1 MDREAEFYLYTL
13 HDPTLSSK
21 GSISPNV
28 SFATLCPLVDRHTR
42 WQLSCLGCTQVLVA
56 RFKIF
61 LSTMFY
67 IGHGWGQ
74 RNSVHLTGAYK
85 GGKVG
90 GNPKKVGTP
99 SSNAS
104 NNTQKVD
111 KIEAVKRRGGIIEVH
126 KFAQGV
132 SKDQARYF
140 LAHCCAIFLCYLDF
154 IWLGN

>member
-1 MDREAEFYLYTL
+1 M
-13 HDPTLSSK
+13 
-21 GSISPNV
+21 SPLPPSALWSTV
-28 SFATLCPLVDRHTR
+28 T
-42 WQLSCLGCTQVLVA
+42 QGGSCLVLVALKVLVA

-74 RNSVHLTGAYK
+74 RNSVHLTRAYK

-132 SKDQARYF
+132 SKDQARYL
-140 LAHCCAIFLCYLDF
+140 LAHFCAIFFCCLDF
-154 IWLGN
+154 IWPGN

>member
-1 MDREAEFYLYTL
+1 M
-13 HDPTLSSK
+13 
-21 GSISPNV
+21 SPLPPSALWSTV
-28 SFATLCPLVDRHTR
+28 T
-42 WQLSCLGCTQVLVA
+42 QGGSCLVLVALKVLVA

-132 SKDQARYF
+132 SKDQAR
-140 LAHCCAIFLCYLDF
+140 
-154 IWLGN
+154 

>member
-1 MDREAEFYLYTL
+1 MVAL
-13 HDPTLSSK
+13 K
-21 GSISPNV
+21 
-28 SFATLCPLVDRHTR
+28 
-42 WQLSCLGCTQVLVA
+42 VLVA

-74 RNSVHLTGAYK
+74 RNSVHLTRAYK

-132 SKDQARYF
+132 SKDQARYL
-140 LAHCCAIFLCYLDF
+140 LAHCFAIFLCYVGGKKAFRAEKIAQLVFPVCRTFHRDSHPN
-154 IWLGN
+154 ISNNKSIEC

>member
-1 MDREAEFYLYTL
+1 M
-13 HDPTLSSK
+13 
-21 GSISPNV
+21 SPLPPSALWSTV
-28 SFATLCPLVDRHTR
+28 T
-42 WQLSCLGCTQVLVA
+42 QGGSCLVLVALKVLVA

-74 RNSVHLTGAYK
+74 RNSVHLTRAYK

-111 KIEAVKRRGGIIEVH
+111 KIEAVKRRGGSLRCISSLR
-126 KFAQGV
+126 A
-132 SKDQARYF
+132 
-140 LAHCCAIFLCYLDF
+140 
-154 IWLGN
+154 